1 MKKVILSAF
10 AILFFGTLLQAQAP
24 LTKDYSKIDLT
35 GRAADHLMFQFG
47 SDSWTG
53 KPDSV
58 KTSGF
63 SRHFNMYFMYDFPMK
78 KNPHYSV
85 AVGIGVGSS
94 NIFLDPHTYVDVKST
109 STTLPFHHL
118 DSTANHFSKEKLSTM
133 YLQAPVEL
141 RYYTDPAHPN
151 SSWKAAVGVKIGTLL
166 KGYSKATNYVRQD
179 GTSVYGSSYIEKEYN
194 KRWFDATDVT
204 LTGRFGYGIISLD
217 AGYQVTGVFRD
228 GVGPVVNKF
237 SIGLTISGL

>member
-1 MKKVILSAF
+1 MKKVILSAVS
-10 AILFFGTLLQAQAP
+10 ILFFGSFLLAQTSTTGAP
-24 LTKDYSKIDLT
+24 KIDLT
-35 GRAADHLMFQFG
+35 GRAADHLMIQFG
-47 SDSWTG
+47 SDAWTG

-63 SRHFNMYFMYDFPMK
+63 SRHFNIYFMYDVPFK
-78 KNPHYSV
+78 SDPHYSV
-85 AVGIGVGSS
+85 AFGLGIGTS
-94 NIFLDPHTYVDVKST
+94 NIFLDDHTFADVKST
-109 STTLPFHHL
+109 SSTLPFRHL
-118 DSTANHFSKEKLSTM
+118 DSTASHFSKQKLTTM

-141 RYYTDPAHPN
+141 RYFSDPAHPN
-151 SSWKAAVGVKIGTLL
+151 KSWKSAVGVKIGTLL
-166 KGYSKATNYVRQD
+166 KGYSKAKNYVRAD
-179 GTSVYGSSYIEKEYN
+179 GSSIYGSSYIEKEYN

-228 GVGPVVNKF
+228 GLGPVVNKF

>member
-1 MKKVILSAF
+1 MKKVILSAVS
-10 AILFFGTLLQAQAP
+10 ILCFGLLLNAQNSTTG
-24 LTKDYSKIDLT
+24 TKKLDLT
-35 GRAADHLMFQFG
+35 GRPSDHLLFSFG
-47 SDSWTG
+47 LDTWTG

-118 DSTANHFSKEKLSTM
+118 DSTANHFSKEKLTTM

-141 RYYTDPAHPN
+141 RYFSDPAQPN
-151 SSWKAAVGVKIGTLL
+151 SSWKAAVGLKIGTLL
-166 KGYSKATNYVRQD
+166 KGYSKAKNYVRQD

-194 KRWFDATDVT
+194 KRWFNPIDVSIT
-204 LTGRFGYGIISLD
+204 SRIGYSIFSISCEYTPTSYLGDGYG
-217 AGYQVTGVFRD
+217 AAM
-228 GVGPVVNKF
+228 NKL

>member
-133 YLQAPVEL
+133 YLQAPLEL

-166 KGYSKATNYVRQD
+166 KGYSKAKNYVRQD

-194 KRWFDATDVT
+194 KRWFNPIDVSIT
-204 LTGRFGYGIISLD
+204 SRIGYSIFSISCEYTPTSYLGDGYG
-217 AGYQVTGVFRD
+217 AAM
-228 GVGPVVNKF
+228 NKL

>member
-1 MKKVILSAF
+1 MKKVILSAVS
-10 AILFFGTLLQAQAP
+10 ILFFGSFLLAQTP
-24 LTKDYSKIDLT
+24 TTESKKIDLT

-47 SDSWTG
+47 SDMWTG

-63 SRHFNMYFMYDFPMK
+63 SRHFNVYFMYDVPFK
-78 KNPHYSV
+78 KDPHYSV
-85 AVGIGVGSS
+85 AFGLGIATS
-94 NIFLDPHTYVDVKST
+94 NIFMDDHTYVDVQSP

-118 DSTANHFSKEKLSTM
+118 DSTRDHFTKQKIATM
-133 YLQAPVEL
+133 YVQAPLEL
-141 RYYTDPAHPN
+141 RYFSDPAHPN
-151 SSWKAAVGVKIGTLL
+151 KSWKSAVGVKIGTLL
-166 KGYSKATNYVRQD
+166 KGYTKSKNYVRSD
-179 GTSVYGSSYIEKEYN
+179 ASSVYGSSYIEKRYN

-228 GVGPVVNKF
+228 GLGPVVNKF
-237 SIGLTISGL
+237 SFGLTISGL